1 MTTNNQ
7 LSDPENAC
15 QEYKKIL
22 TRCMKGLSYYIMFV
36 AIMQMMVSVA
46 AVALPCQLG
55 IYFNSFTLY
64 ANGFW
69 IAVPVS

>member
-1 MTTNNQ
+1 
-7 LSDPENAC
+7 
-15 QEYKKIL
+15 
-22 TRCMKGLSYYIMFV
+22 MKGLSYYIMFV